1 MRQVNTADGESR
13 RFLTIYHRIF
23 AGGTGSDRGVL
34 VLNIDQ
40 SYMNELLDSLN
51 GGWHT
56 ASCVSDASGN
66 VLFSNSEYRARFA
79 QNGTTP
85 DELETAGLDADELTR
100 LDVTIQKEKYVC
112 LMQPLSV
119 YGWRMIFLSPVE
131 SLYQAP
137 NRGFQIMLLVLA
149 CVLGVVL
156 SMAAYYDTNLRSG
169 LENRANTTTDFFSN
183 YIGQSYNEYY
193 QSCIKFAKTFED
205 KDRLELQFIS
215 PGGKIVASS
224 YGKFAGRSPSTPEI
238 QQAIDSQQTR
248 HYKGRNPLTGERIL
262 AVSSPMIYTNGE
274 VIGVLRYVT
283 SLRNA
288 DLQVLMIALI
298 AVTVGLLF
306 IGSIFFLSSFF
317 IRSILVPVSQI
328 NATAKRI
335 AAGSYGVQIPGQYDD
350 EIGELVS
357 TINDMSVKIGQAE
370 KTQTEF
376 ISSVSHE
383 LRTPLTA
390 ISGWGETL
398 LTSENLDAETR
409 RGVVIIAREA
419 KRLTGMVEE
428 LLEFTRMQDGRFT
441 LHVETADILAEFED
455 TVFMYGNRLKQ
466 EGICLHYDGCEEDI
480 PEIPCDVARMR
491 QVFLNILDN
500 AAKHGGEGKRIDAS
514 IAHEDRFVVIRIRD
528 YGPGI
533 PEEELPRVKLKFYKG
548 SSKARGSG
556 IGLAV
561 CEEIVTMHGGTLTLE
576 NAEGGG
582 TLVTICIPTGE
593 E

>member
-1 MRQVNTADGESR
+1 MKQRKRLSGIER
-13 RFLTIYHRIF
+13 RWFLGNVGVITLLTI
-23 AGGTGSDRGVL
+23 
-34 VLNIDQ
+34 
-40 SYMNELLDSLN
+40 
-51 GGWHT
+51 
-56 ASCVSDASGN
+56 
-66 VLFSNSEYRARFA
+66 
-79 QNGTTP
+79 
-85 DELETAGLDADELTR
+85 
-100 LDVTIQKEKYVC
+100 
-112 LMQPLSV
+112 
-119 YGWRMIFLSPVE
+119 
-131 SLYQAP
+131 
-137 NRGFQIMLLVLA
+137 A
-149 CVLGVVL
+149 CVLAVIL

-169 LENRANTTTDFFSN
+169 LETKARTTTDFFSN
-183 YIGQSYNEYY
+183 YISQSYNEYY
-193 QSCIKFAKTFED
+193 QSCIKFSKSFEE

-215 PGGKIVASS
+215 TSGKIVASS
-224 YGKFAGRSPSTPEI
+224 YGKFTGRSPSTPEI

-248 HYKGRNPLTGERIL
+248 VFKGRNPSTGERIL
-262 AVSSPMIYTNGE
+262 AVSSPMIYSNGE

-298 AVTVGLLF
+298 AATVGLLF
-306 IGSIFFLSSFF
+306 IGAIFFMSSFF
-317 IRSILVPVSQI
+317 IKSILEPVSQI

-335 AAGSYGVQIPGQYDD
+335 AAGSYGVQIPQQYDD
-350 EIGELVS
+350 EIGELVN
-357 TINDMSVKIGQAE
+357 TINDMSVKIGQSE

-455 TVFMYGNRLKQ
+455 TVFMYGSRLKQ
-466 EGICLHYDGCEEDI
+466 EGISLHYDGCEEEI

-514 IAHEDRFVVIRIRD
+514 IAQEGSFVVIRIRD

-533 PEEELPRVKLKFYKG
+533 PEEELPRVKMKFYKG

-576 NAEGGG
+576 NADGGG
-582 TLVTICIPTGE
+582 TLVTISIPIGE